1 MNAKQ
6 HIVAIGG
13 EFGLSSIQA
22 ITLLLVDEDL
32 PRPMKSFCLLY
43 HCDASN
49 ITGIVDGLEQKKLV
63 SRQNDPN
70 DRRIKVI
77 QLEPA
82 GKKLQQIII
91 SRLAEHSGFLFD
103 PLTETEAH
111 QFVTIVEKLGSIA
124 KFPDHPTS
132 PAKSSAQA

>member
-6 HIVAIGG
+6 HIVAIGS

-22 ITLLLVDEDL
+22 VTLLLVDEDQ
-32 PRPMKSFCLLY
+32 PRPMKSFCILY

-49 ITGIVDGLEQKKLV
+49 ITGIVDGLEQKQLV

-77 QLEPA
+77 KLEPA
-82 GKKLQQIII
+82 GKRLQQIII
-91 SRLAEHSGFLFD
+91 KRLGEQSGFLFD
-103 PLTETEAH
+103 PLTDSEAR
-111 QFVTIVEKLGSIA
+111 QFVTIVEKLGSLA
-124 KFPDHPTS
+124 KLPDTP
-132 PAKSSAQA
+132 PAKTPAN